1 MGDEHGKSISI
12 STLASTVSSLLVL
25 VPVLWFVGKPLITE
39 ALAEDFK
46 KIAQEQAEPVKNAF
60 SVLLTRDINN
70 LRREIA
76 GLKFRQ
82 RNEADEWT
90 EDDAAYLAELEIE
103 LESLQ
108 DAREELDT
116 EDESD

>member
-1 MGDEHGKSISI
+1 MGDEHGKSISL

-25 VPVLWFVGKPLITE
+25 VPVLWFVGKPVLTE

-46 KIAQEQAEPVKNAF
+46 QIAADEAEPVKNAF
-60 SVLLTRDINN
+60 TVLLTRDINN

-76 GLKFRQ
+76 GLRFRQ
-82 RNEADEWT
+82 RNNGDEWT
-90 EDDAAYLAELEIE
+90 EEDAAYLAELEIE

-108 DAREELDT
+108 DAREQLET
-116 EDESD
+116 EDDSD